1 MNGWWCHIRSQALI
15 GESAF
20 STDTDRLLVRGH
32 RAEIANWKKDSFPE
46 SLLSSTLKIASST
59 ELMAANEET
68 SAQLKVPGTS
78 LVPSPWF
85 LCLMSSTFLAE
96 HLVVAPWE
104 KAFQPFPRRQSRQTP
119 QEVTFGA
126 PEPSRIWENLGSP
139 RSVIL
144 YRTPLR
150 LLSDFVFHNSRL
162 RRTKRS
168 KSWASQIE
176 PMKLSWRQKLNLDP
190 SSVYPIDFQYV
201 LVSMFPHMLR

>member
-1 MNGWWCHIRSQALI
+1 MQNAPIMNGWWCHIRSQALI

-20 STDTDRLLVRGH
+20 STDTDRLLVRGQ

-139 RSVIL
+139 RSMIL
-144 YRTPLR
+144 YKDPRSGFSLTLCPTTPDWGGLKDPR
-150 LLSDFVFHNSRL
+150 AEHP
-162 RRTKRS
+162 
-168 KSWASQIE
+168 KSSQW
-176 PMKLSWRQKLNLDP
+176 S
-190 SSVYPIDFQYV
+190 
-201 LVSMFPHMLR
+201 